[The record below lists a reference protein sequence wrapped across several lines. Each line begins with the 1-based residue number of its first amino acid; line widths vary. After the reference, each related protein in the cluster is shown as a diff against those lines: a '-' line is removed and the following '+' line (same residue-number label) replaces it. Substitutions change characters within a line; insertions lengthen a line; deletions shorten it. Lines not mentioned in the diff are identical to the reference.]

1 MLLENIG
8 KEKFAFQTHFNVVAA
23 NRCFF
28 FLSLKPGDGMKSST
42 SYVTSSVLVGLL
54 NQEGGSCHNLINVI
68 SLAKESGITVRN
80 LEHFT

>member
-1 MLLENIG
+1 MLL
-8 KEKFAFQTHFNVVAA
+8 QLTDV
-23 NRCFF
+23 FF
-28 FLSLKPGDGMKSST
+28 SLSLSIKPGDGMKSST